1 MEKADQMQKHVIFQ
15 FPLLGSVNAGEIYYR
30 SDLGLS
36 IPFIGF
42 IGGKRGNEDEIGYF
56 QFPLLGS

>member
-1 MEKADQMQKHVIFQ
+1 MEIAQLRHDKA
-15 FPLLGSVNAGEIYYR
+15 A
-30 SDLGLS
+30 LS

-42 IGGKRGNEDEIGYF
+42 IIEQLDFAAEVIYF